1 MSRASRRFVSSTY
14 LSAVRFCVLVPYLQH
29 VMLQN
34 LIRFVP
40 QFVLSTPL
48 KKGQIHKAISQQ
60 NALGNI
66 MTLRGYMSK
75 EWRIAVQSLKQDPS
89 PTQQMCNLWGE
100 NGNFT
105 TLESQGR
112 SMARKEP
119 ITTQWTE

>member
-66 MTLRGYMSK
+66 MTLSGCK
-75 EWRIAVQSLKQDPS
+75 EWRVENRGTRPNAGSKSD
-89 PTQQMCNLWGE
+89 TTNLEPMGE
-100 NGNFT
+100 NDNFT
-105 TLESQGR
+105 TLESHGG
-112 SMARKEP
+112 SMA
-119 ITTQWTE
+119 

>member
-1 MSRASRRFVSSTY
+1 MSRTLVQRRSKTGERVSSVWM
-14 LSAVRFCVLVPYLQH
+14 AYLQH
-29 VMLQN
+29 VMSQN
-34 LIRFVP
+34 QMRFVP
-40 QFVLSTPL
+40 QFVPGTPL
-48 KKGQIHKAISQQ
+48 KAKRHIRKAIAQQ

-66 MTLRGYMSK
+66 MTLRVCVIK
-75 EWRIAVQSLKQDPS
+75 EWRTVVQSSTQDPS